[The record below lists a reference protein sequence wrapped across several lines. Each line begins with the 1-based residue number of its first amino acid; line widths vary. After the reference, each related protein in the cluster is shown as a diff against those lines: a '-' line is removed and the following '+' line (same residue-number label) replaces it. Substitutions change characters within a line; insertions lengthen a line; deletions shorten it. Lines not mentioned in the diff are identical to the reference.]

1 MKKISILLIAFCT
14 YYNVNATISNEY
26 SVLAEDSVNVEH
38 SDSILEHSLPYPC
51 TGKMSIVEHFGEKE
65 VPNLQDTK
73 VNNKG
78 VVLNTEKESTVHS
91 VHNGIVS
98 AVFVFADKYTI
109 IVRHGE
115 YLSVYSGMEQ
125 VSVKKGQKVTELQPL
140 GNMGAN
146 QYLNFQWRKGTKA
159 LNPEDWFQNDSY
171 SNNF

>member
-1 MKKISILLIAFCT
+1 MKKITILLIAFCT

-38 SDSILEHSLPYPC
+38 SDTILEHSLPYPSI
-51 TGKMSIVEHFGEKE
+51 GKMSIVEHFGKQE

-78 VVLNTEKESTVHS
+78 VMLNTEKESTVHS

-125 VSVKKGQKVTELQPL
+125 VSVKKGQKVTELQPI

>member
-1 MKKISILLIAFCT
+1 MKKITILLIAFCT

-38 SDSILEHSLPYPC
+38 SDSILEHSLPYPS
-51 TGKMSIVEHFGEKE
+51 TGKMSIVEHFGEQE

-78 VVLNTEKESTVHS
+78 VMLNTEKESTVHS

-125 VSVKKGQKVTELQPL
+125 VSVKKGQKVSELQPL

-171 SNNF
+171 PNNF